1 MADPHKEKRER
12 AGVRAM
18 AQHEADAQLLREKT
32 ARLREL
38 RLAREAA
45 DAAAG
50 RAASAKGPTAIKK
63 KAGKSGKPREKA
75 PSLSDWLAT
84 QQKEGRR
91 G

>member
-12 AGVRAM
+12 AGKAM
-18 AQHEADAQLLREKT
+18 SQHEADAQLLREKT

-45 DAAAG
+45 N
-50 RAASAKGPTAIKK
+50 AASGSATTTNGHTAIKK
-63 KAGKSGKPREKA
+63 KLGKQRVKA